1 LEEKKK
7 NLKLEIHLDEDLAQ
21 GTYVNLAMVN
31 HNETEFVVDFIF
43 VQPQEARGKVRSR
56 VILSPQHAKRFVAV
70 LQENI
75 NRYEKNVG
83 GILLAEKQHDETS
96 EYHH

>member
-1 LEEKKK
+1 MEEKKK

>member
-1 LEEKKK
+1 MEEKKQ
-7 NLKLEIHLDEDLAQ
+7 NLKLEIQLDEDLAQ

-31 HNETEFVVDFIF
+31 HNEAEFVVDFIF
-43 VQPQEARGKVRSR
+43 VQPQAARGKVRSR

-75 NRYEKNVG
+75 NRYEKDVG
-83 GILLAEKQHDETS
+83 EIVLASQQKDETLGH
-96 EYHH
+96 YH

>member
-1 LEEKKK
+1 MEKKQQ
-7 NLKLEIHLDEDLAQ
+7 NVKLEIHLDEALAQ

-75 NRYEKNVG
+75 NRYEKDVG
-83 GILLAEKQHDETS
+83 GILLAEKHNDETS